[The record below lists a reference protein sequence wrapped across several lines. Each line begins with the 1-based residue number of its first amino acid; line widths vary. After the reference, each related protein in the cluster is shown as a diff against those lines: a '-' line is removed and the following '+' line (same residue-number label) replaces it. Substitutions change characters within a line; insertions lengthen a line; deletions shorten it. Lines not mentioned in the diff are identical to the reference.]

1 LSLRKAAIPKNG
13 NGFGANYSGHHPVEE
28 STAGGAVHQ
37 DKNRHMSS
45 HKNEM
50 KLKVVSC
57 STSAGGAG
65 ASLASALSQQRE
77 IQRRSLEL
85 QQMTN
90 APDEPSEL
98 LVRPEKRQLK
108 QNEMIDHQPSFV
120 ESQ

>member
-1 LSLRKAAIPKNG
+1 M
-13 NGFGANYSGHHPVEE
+13 EE

>member
-1 LSLRKAAIPKNG
+1 MG
-13 NGFGANYSGHHPVEE
+13 
-28 STAGGAVHQ
+28 
-37 DKNRHMSS
+37 
-45 HKNEM
+45 
-50 KLKVVSC
+50 
-57 STSAGGAG
+57 AGGAG
-65 ASLASALSQQRE
+65 PLLASALSQQRE

-120 ESQ
+120 DGQ